1 VKTQRALVEALLLF
15 LAFFLPGFIAQ
26 ASVRPDGALSTFA
39 LVQSIAVG
47 VPQFLLM
54 AFVAGATGPSSSP
67 TWGFSRLRG
76 ADALRILV
84 LVVICF
90 AAVAPFFLAVSA
102 LPSSWSLSLSRGY
115 RWGLQSAGQ
124 LPLALA
130 FSLTSG
136 YREEFFF
143 RAYLL
148 KRLDDAAVPPG
159 AAVALSTGLFC
170 IGHIYEGPL
179 GVAIAAAL
187 GIVFAVAYLRRGNL
201 HVIAIAHGLYNT
213 AVLCLSL
220 LAPRALPGAAVF
232 RIFWS

>member
-1 VKTQRALVEALLLF
+1 VKNQRALVEALLIF

-26 ASVRPDGALSTFA
+26 ASVKPEGVLSTFA

-54 AFVAGATGPSSSP
+54 AFIAGATGPSSSP
-67 TWGFSRLRG
+67 TWGFTGLG
-76 ADALRILV
+76 ASDIVRILL

-90 AAVAPFFLAVSA
+90 AVVAPFFLAVSV
-102 LPSSWSLSLSRGY
+102 LPASWSRSLSLGY
-115 RWGLQSAGQ
+115 RWGLQGAAQ

-130 FSLTSG
+130 FSLTAG

-148 KRLDDAAVPPG
+148 RRLDDVAVPRG

-170 IGHIYEGPL
+170 IGHVYEGPL
-179 GVAIAAAL
+179 GVAIAAVL
-187 GIVFAVAYLRRGNL
+187 GIVFAISYIRRTNL

-213 AVLCLSL
+213 VVLCLSL
-220 LAPRALPGAAVF
+220 LAPRALPGGTVF